1 MKEEILTAKTAK
13 QKSQEKLTEL
23 AENFGNTENCSKL
36 MEQIQLEVDKGKF
49 NYRVCVPYEYHHLL
63 DSAIAYLESNGFIA
77 TEEIEKVNLGQ
88 GCRACDR
95 KYLNV
100 KW

>member
-13 QKSQEKLTEL
+13 QKSQEKLVEL
-23 AENFGNTENCSKL
+23 SETFGNTENCSKL

-49 NYRVCVPYEYHHLL
+49 SYRVLVPQEYYHLL
-63 DSAIAYLESNGFIA
+63 DSAIAYLKHNSFRV
-77 TEEIEKVNLGQ
+77 TEQIEKVNLGQ
-88 GCRACDR
+88 YCKAQDK

-100 KW
+100 RW

>member
-36 MEQIQLEVDKGKF
+36 MEQIQLQIDKGKF

-63 DSAIAYLESNGFIA
+63 DSAIAYLESNGFTA